1 MSERTIVDYANE
13 LKAKNEMV
21 IILTDLTEHKLDYD
35 TQDITD
41 VNAKYIGKI
50 KEVLADAII
59 LDKGKYEEGA
69 VLIKNIVSIR
79 KWTSR

>member
-1 MSERTIVDYANE
+1 MAERTIVDYAND

-21 IILTDLTEHKLDYD
+21 IILTDLIEHKIDYD
-35 TQDITD
+35 TQNAIE

-50 KEVLADAII
+50 KEVLVNAII